1 MNDLRM
7 RRLAAAFAATLSA
20 CGGGTGDTSVL
31 TGSSIS
37 APAPPPAAPP
47 PPPPPAPAPAPTPA
61 PPAGP
66 PVASAPPTI
75 TEFSVAAPGV
85 AAPSLDGGSI
95 ALAGDGNLWFSGGF
109 APTRIGRITPTGIVS
124 YPVTGAASL
133 PAFATGPLAAGPD
146 GNIWF
151 ADPVGG
157 IGFSGA
163 IGMINVASGVA
174 VEFDT
179 PLLMATTQVNRST
192 AQQQSC
198 TGAVCTPVAAGTCVA
213 SGATT
218 CPTVAT
224 GPTPV
229 AACAPAA
236 ANAGNAFTATSCAT
250 ATMPPTRAA
259 SCTTSAAND
268 GNAFTATTCTGITP
282 GAQAYAIASGPG
294 NKLWFTEY
302 VANRI
307 GRFDMRTRVATEY
320 GPLTAPATAIVA
332 GPDGNVWFVENSSSG
347 AAPVVGRITPAG
359 AITEITAGL
368 DAGQSIGAFTAGPDG
383 SLWFVKSGTG
393 GAAIGKIDPATGGIT
408 FYSAGLFGSFP
419 ALGAITA
426 GPDGN
431 VWFTDYLGGTI
442 GRIAPDGSIGQFAS
456 VTPSSALNAITLG
469 PVVGGAKTVWF
480 TEPSARLIGRAALP

>member
-7 RRLAAAFAATLSA
+7 RRLAATFAATLSA

-31 TGSSIS
+31 IGSPIS

-47 PPPPPAPAPAPTPA
+47 PPPPPAPAPAPTSA

-75 TEFSVAAPGV
+75 TEFPAAAPGV

-95 ALAGDGNLWFSGGF
+95 VLAGDGNLWFSGGF

-124 YPVTGAASL
+124 YPVIGAAS
-133 PAFATGPLAAGPD
+133 PATFATGPLAAGPD

-163 IGMINVASGVA
+163 IGMVNVASGVA

-179 PLLMATTQVNRST
+179 PLLTATAQVNLST
-192 AQQQSC
+192 TQQQSC
-198 TGAVCTPVAAGTCVA
+198 TGAVCTPVAPGTCVA
-213 SGATT
+213 GGTTT

-229 AACAPAA
+229 GACASAA
-236 ANAGNAFTATSCAT
+236 ANAGNAFTATTCAT
-250 ATMPPTRAA
+250 TTMPPTSTA
-259 SCTTSAAND
+259 SCTSSAASA
-268 GNAFTATTCTGITP
+268 GNAFTTATCTGITP

-302 VANRI
+302 AANRI
-307 GRFDMRTRVATEY
+307 GRFDMQTQVATEY
-320 GPLTAPATAIVA
+320 GSLTAPATAIVA

-347 AAPVVGRITPAG
+347 AAPVIGRITPDGTIA
-359 AITEITAGL
+359 EFSDGL
-368 DAGQSIGAFTAGPDG
+368 DVGQSIGALTAGPDG

-393 GAAIGKIDPATGGIT
+393 GAAIGKIAPATGAVN
-408 FYSAGLFGSFP
+408 FYSAGLFGAFP
-419 ALGAITA
+419 ALGAITG

-442 GRIAPDGSIGQFAS
+442 GRIAPDGTIGQFAS
-456 VTPSSALNAITLG
+456 VTPSSALNAITPG

-480 TEPSARLIGRAALP
+480 TEPSARLIGRATLP

>member
-1 MNDLRM
+1 MYELRM

-20 CGGGTGDTSVL
+20 CGGGSSDTVIL
-31 TGSSIS
+31 TGSPVS
-37 APAPPPAAPP
+37 APAPPPSVPPPP
-47 PPPPPAPAPAPTPA
+47 PPPPPAPAPP

-66 PVASAPPTI
+66 PVASGPPTI
-75 TEFSVAAPGV
+75 IEFSTAAPGV

-109 APTRIGRITPTGIVS
+109 APTRIGRVTPAGIVS
-124 YPVTGAASL
+124 YPVTGAAAL
-133 PAFATGPLAAGPD
+133 ATFATGPLIAGPD
-146 GNIWF
+146 GNVWF

-157 IGFSGA
+157 NGFSGA
-163 IGMINVASGVA
+163 IGMINVTSGVA
-174 VEFDT
+174 VEYDT
-179 PLLMATTQVNRST
+179 PLLMATSQVNRST

-198 TGAVCTPVAAGTCVA
+198 TASVCSPVAAGTCVA
-213 SGATT
+213 SAATT

-229 AACAPAA
+229 AACAPVA
-236 ANAGNAFTATSCAT
+236 ANAGNAFTATTCAT
-250 ATMPPTRAA
+250 AVVPPTAA
-259 SCTTSAAND
+259 TACTTSAANA
-268 GNAFTATTCTGITP
+268 GNAFTMTTCTGITP
-282 GAQAYAIASGPG
+282 GAQAYAVASGPG

-302 VANRI
+302 VAGRI
-307 GRFDMRTRVATEY
+307 GSFDMQTKVAKEY

-332 GPDGNVWFVENSSSG
+332 GPDGNIWFVENSSSG
-347 AAPVVGRITPAG
+347 AAPIIGRITPAG
-359 AITEITAGL
+359 VIAEFSAGL
-368 DAGQSIGAFTAGPDG
+368 DVGQSIGALAAGPDG

-393 GAAIGKIDPATGGIT
+393 GAAIGKVAPGTGAIT

-442 GRIAPDGSIGQFAS
+442 GRIAPDGTIGQFAS
-456 VTPSSALNAITLG
+456 VTPSSALNAITRG
-469 PVVGGAKTVWF
+469 PVVGGFKTVWF
-480 TEPSARLIGRAALP
+480 TEPSARLIGRATLP

>member
-31 TGSSIS
+31 AGSPIS
-37 APAPPPAAPP
+37 APAPPPSVPP
-47 PPPPPAPAPAPTPA
+47 PPPPPPPAPTPA

-66 PVASAPPTI
+66 PVASAPPRI
-75 TEFSVAAPGV
+75 TEFAAAAPGV

-109 APTRIGRITPTGIVS
+109 APTRIGRITPTGVVS
-124 YPVTGAASL
+124 YPVTGAA
-133 PAFATGPLAAGPD
+133 AVGTFATGPLTAGPD

-157 IGFSGA
+157 AGFSGA
-163 IGMINVASGVA
+163 IGRIDVTSGVA
-174 VEFDT
+174 FEYDT

-198 TGAVCTPVAAGTCVA
+198 TASVCTPVAAGTCVA
-213 SGATT
+213 SATT
-218 CPTVAT
+218 TCATVAT

-229 AACAPAA
+229 AACAPAG
-236 ANAGNAFTATSCAT
+236 ANAGNAFTATTCAT
-250 ATMPPTRAA
+250 TVVPPTAA
-259 SCTTSAAND
+259 TACTTSAANV
-268 GNAFTATTCTGITP
+268 GNAFTTTTCTGITP
-282 GAQAYAIASGPG
+282 GAQAYAVTSGPG

-302 VANRI
+302 VAGRI
-307 GRFDMRTRVATEY
+307 GSFDMNTKVAREY

-347 AAPVVGRITPAG
+347 AAPVIGRITPAG
-359 AITEITAGL
+359 AITEITGGF
-368 DAGQSIGAFTAGPDG
+368 DAGQSIGALIAGPDG

-393 GAAIGKIDPATGGIT
+393 GAAIGKIDPATGGVT
-408 FYSAGLFGSFP
+408 FYSSGLFGSFP

-442 GRIAPDGSIGQFAS
+442 GRIQPDGTIAQFAS
-456 VTPSSALNAITLG
+456 ITPSSALNAITIG
-469 PVVGGAKTVWF
+469 PLVGGAKTVWF